1 MMKAGVVIDNWKL
14 SIFKK
19 HLDDAK
25 YSYEEHPGVTK
36 DTLLLQVKTKQIAT
50 LKPVI
55 EKANTECAK
64 WKRNKKLN

>member
-1 MMKAGVVIDNWKL
+1 MLKAGVVIDDWKHQ
-14 SIFKK
+14 IFKK
-19 HLDDAK
+19 HLDDAG

-36 DTLLLQVKTKQIAT
+36 DTLLLQVKTEQVAT

-55 EKANTECAK
+55 AKANAECAK